1 MKEDLAKMILYLSA
15 FILGILDV
23 IFVIF
28 SAIFLCLI
36 LTGVILGTKV
46 FIILLFVM
54 IGLNVLFLIYIPIY
68 LKIRKD

>member
-23 IFVIF
+23 IFIIF